1 MVNSNPAYPHKMK
14 NKGQQIPDIVWA
26 KVGLGNI
33 YQTGHSNGTAVILL
47 IGKTKYS
54 LSSLKC

>member
-1 MVNSNPAYPHKMK
+1 MK

-26 KVGLGNI
+26 KVGLRNI
-33 YQTGHSNGTAVILL
+33 YQTGHSNGTVVILFT
-47 IGKTKYS
+47 GKAKHS